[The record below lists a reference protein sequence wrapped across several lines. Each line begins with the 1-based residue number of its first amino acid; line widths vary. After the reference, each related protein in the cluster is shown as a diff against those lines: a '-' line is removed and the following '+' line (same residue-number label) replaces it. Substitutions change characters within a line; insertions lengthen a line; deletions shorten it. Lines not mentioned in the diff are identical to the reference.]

1 MSPKGR
7 NTRKGVT
14 GGWMDTEERIE
25 DAKRSMP
32 SFCDIDSEGKPVWS
46 FNNGVTARFDDNGT
60 LVYECEWSYG
70 DGR

>member
-1 MSPKGR
+1 
-7 NTRKGVT
+7 
-14 GGWMDTEERIE
+14 MDTEERIE

-46 FNNGVTARFDDNGT
+46 FSNGVTARFGEQGT